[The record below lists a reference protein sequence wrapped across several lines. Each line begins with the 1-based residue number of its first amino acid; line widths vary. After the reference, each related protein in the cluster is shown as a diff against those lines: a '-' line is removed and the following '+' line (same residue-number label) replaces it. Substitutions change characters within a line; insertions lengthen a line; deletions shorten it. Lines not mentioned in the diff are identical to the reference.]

1 MDHCENANGRWIS
14 LLNRYM
20 QGYISGH
27 LKAHNIGYGQYV
39 FLLTL
44 YHNNGISQDTL
55 SELMNI
61 DKGTTAKAVKKLEDE
76 GYLYREVDPS
86 DKRAYKLYYTEKAIE
101 LQPILFEIID
111 SCNNILTCDF
121 TVEEKEMSLKLLQK
135 MSQNAVTF
143 LK

>member
-121 TVEEKEMSLKLLQK
+121 TAEEKEMSLKLLQK

>member
-27 LKAHNIGYGQYV
+27 LKAYNIGYGQYV